1 MQNHLIIN
9 KGKTVAISFH
19 HAQNKHFACASIKI
33 DNNEIKYKEQ
43 SKFLGVWLDE
53 TLKWFTHIQ
62 ELSKRLSKMCFA
74 LLIVRRIARL
84 DTTRVLYFAYFHSIM
99 KYGIIFWG
107 NAPHVQLIFKIQK
120 RAIRTIMQVPKRTSC
135 RQLFKDLGILPL
147 PCMYLYET
155 MVYIKTNLH
164 TFSTNSEIHAYNTR
178 IKENLSVTR
187 CKTSLCTNNL
197 NHMGTRMYNFLPHNL
212 KEISA
217 LSTFKKALFRFLIDN
232 SFYSL
237 NEYFEK
243 TTH

>member
-1 MQNHLIIN
+1 
-9 KGKTVAISFH
+9 
-19 HAQNKHFACASIKI
+19 
-33 DNNEIKYKEQ
+33 
-43 SKFLGVWLDE
+43 
-53 TLKWFTHIQ
+53 
-62 ELSKRLSKMCFA
+62 
-74 LLIVRRIARL
+74 
-84 DTTRVLYFAYFHSIM
+84 M

-197 NHMGTRMYNFLPHNL
+197 YHMGTRMYNFLPHNL

-217 LSTFKKALFRFLIDN
+217 LSIFKKALFRFLIDN
-232 SFYSL
+232 SFYSI
-237 NEYFEK
+237 NEYF
-243 TTH
+243 